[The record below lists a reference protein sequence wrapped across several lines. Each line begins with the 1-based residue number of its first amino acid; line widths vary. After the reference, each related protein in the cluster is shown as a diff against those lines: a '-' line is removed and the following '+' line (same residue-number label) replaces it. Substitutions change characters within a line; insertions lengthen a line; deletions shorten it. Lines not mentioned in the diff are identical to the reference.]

1 MMKQYILDTMESAR
15 HGLYLTEFPTGYG
28 KTYTAANAMK
38 EYADNSD
45 PKRKIIYLTT
55 LKKNLPT
62 EELLNAY
69 DGNEEAY
76 SQRVLR
82 IRSNFDEVVDNLEKV
97 SVPPEFQ
104 KEAYQKLLKLIR
116 NYPRAKQN
124 GDSEY
129 RLDFEKRINDAE
141 REFRRE
147 ITRKLTQTYG
157 NKSARLAAIHTDSQ
171 WQWVG
176 KLYPAV
182 FTDER
187 QILLMTVRKFMER
200 NSCLV
205 EPSYEFLKSP
215 LVEDAIIFMDEFDA
229 TKADMQSAIKEK
241 ALRYEGE
248 YLSLFKQIC
257 RSLDSSQYLS
267 SPLMRAVKKAEEAV
281 KPQYALESL
290 QRDAKAII
298 GKYHIY
304 LSYKTSED
312 ALDRK
317 QNFLLKDA
325 TYHTLF
331 QEGKEYI
338 RAVRNETENRVDV
351 LMWTKEEF
359 RSRRDVDS
367 EMSVYGLLREINRF
381 LARFRIFLLSW
392 ATNYMRIMNEA
403 RISSAPDSDAMTMEN
418 ALKTILHRLALSD
431 QQGDLILGAV
441 LPAERN
447 KKRELLPDNSFYQ
460 RGLEIFELEDSDA
473 HYDSTDFRF
482 VSVRD
487 TPEKILSYLAE
498 RAVVFGISATAEIP
512 SVVGNYD
519 LNYLRERL
527 GDAYHPTPS
536 EQKRKIEGELS
547 ETWAAYHNQKVRI
560 YSEVMESE
568 TLGLNLEERCGKVF
582 LNPEYAQFC
591 AKWIADE
598 TARIADTDKPDFF
611 HMRYLNAV
619 TAMYRFCEKPG
630 IQSML
635 YLGKKLPKENDPELN
650 LALLK
655 KIFDKLIVRDA
666 ARRCGAEISSLC
678 AENSLVVINSDQ
690 FDERKEELVAR
701 LGNGEKI
708 FIMSSYATIGAG
720 QNLQYPA
727 PNRAAL
733 VELVP
738 DTGNGDKRHLQKDI
752 DALYIGDVTHL
763 TANTYFG
770 QKLTRETLMDMLF
783 QIEEL
788 KENAEL
794 SFAEADEMIKLA
806 FRAYAGKAGGKR
818 NLLYKAE
825 SVNWQA
831 DRQVM
836 QAIGRMC
843 RTYLKAPEIYLF
855 IEKRLLAKLSPWE
868 LKKHIL
874 SPEMEAIVKLAENIG
889 ANYPDE
895 EKKRLRVAEKISN
908 SGMSNIR
915 GILRGNWTEESML
928 RWVRL
933 REVVL
938 KHPTASASD
947 RESEE
952 IIRKLYITSGRP
964 QNQYQYAQDYD
975 YTSVII
981 DFGTDA
987 AAFRKSE
994 RLKREADSET
1004 GVYMMSAEAS
1014 RLPAI
1019 LKYPGMRDYFESH
1032 GFALKFEAAEYMM
1045 SPPLFNN
1052 IYKGALGEVAGRFI
1066 LKSELGIELSE
1077 IRDPKKFEFFDYE
1090 LSPGVYVD
1098 FKNWKF
1104 SYRQDREKT
1113 KREIRDKLEEI
1124 DGKRVYVVNIVG
1136 DEEYAPTEQADA
1148 KIVEIP
1154 RLIDG
1159 NGAVVKSCIRMFREE
1174 DCL

>member
-1 MMKQYILDTMESAR
+1 MKRYILDTMASAQ

-45 PKRKIIYLTT
+45 SKRKIIYLTT
-55 LKKNLPT
+55 LKKNLPE

-69 DGNEEAY
+69 GNNEEAY
-76 SQRVLR
+76 RQRVLR
-82 IRSNFDEVVDNLEKV
+82 IRSNFDEVTEKLEKLEIP
-97 SVPPEFQ
+97 SDFQ
-104 KEAYQKLLKLIR
+104 TDAYWTLLNLIR
-116 NYPRAKQN
+116 RYPKAKQIQ
-124 GDSEY
+124 DSEY
-129 RLDFEKRINDAE
+129 RSDLEKRINDAE
-141 REFRRE
+141 GAFRGE
-147 ITRKLTQTYG
+147 IFRKLKKTYSS
-157 NKSARLAAIHTDSQ
+157 KSARLTAIHTDSQ

-176 KLYPAV
+176 ELYPAV
-182 FTDER
+182 FTDEH
-187 QILLMTVRKFMER
+187 QILLMTVRKFMNR

-215 LVEDAIIFMDEFDA
+215 LVEDAIIFIDEFDA
-229 TKADMQSAIKEK
+229 AKADMQSAIKEK
-241 ALRYEGE
+241 ALRFEGE

-257 RSLDSSQYLS
+257 RSLNDSEYLS
-267 SPLMRAVKKAEEAV
+267 NDLMRAVSRAEENA
-281 KPQYALESL
+281 KSQYTLGSL
-290 QRDAKAII
+290 QKDAKAII
-298 GKYHIY
+298 EKYHIRF
-304 LSYKTSED
+304 SYKTAED
-312 ALDRK
+312 ALDRR
-317 QNFLLKDA
+317 QNFLLKDV

-338 RAVRNETENRVDV
+338 RAAHNEAENRVDI
-351 LMWTKEEF
+351 LLETKEAY
-359 RSRRDVDS
+359 RSSPHNADS
-367 EMSVYGLLREINRF
+367 EMSVYSLLREINRF

-392 ATNYMRIMNEA
+392 ATNYMRIVNEG

-418 ALKTILHRLALSD
+418 ALKTILHRLTLSD

-441 LPAERN
+441 LPAERH
-447 KKRELLPDNSFYQ
+447 KKHEVLPDNSFYQ

-487 TPEKILSYLAE
+487 TPEKILAYLAE
-498 RAVVFGISATAEIP
+498 RAVVFGISATAEVP

-519 LNYLRERL
+519 LNYLREKL
-527 GDAYHPTPS
+527 GDAYHPTPP
-536 EQKRKIEGELS
+536 EQKRKIEAELS
-547 ETWAAYHNQKVRI
+547 KTWAAYHNQQIRI
-560 YSEVMESE
+560 HSEVMETDRQGKDLRE
-568 TLGLNLEERCGKVF
+568 LCKKVF
-582 LNPEYAQFC
+582 LDPECAQFC
-591 AKWIADE
+591 AEWIGNE
-598 TARIADTDKPDFF
+598 TARIVDEDKPDFF
-611 HMRYLNAV
+611 QMRYLNIV
-619 TAMYRFCEKPG
+619 TAMYRFCEKSG
-630 IQSML
+630 IQSMW
-635 YLGKKLPKENDPELN
+635 YLGRKLPKENDPKLN
-650 LALLK
+650 LALLANL
-655 KIFDKLIVRDA
+655 FDKLIVRDA
-666 ARRCGAEISSLC
+666 ARRCGAETSGLC
-678 AENSLVVINSDQ
+678 AKDSLIVIKSDE
-690 FDERKEELVAR
+690 FDERKRDLIKR
-701 LGNGEKI
+701 LESGEKI
-708 FIMSSYATIGAG
+708 FIMSSYKTVGAG

-733 VELVP
+733 VELLP
-738 DTGNGDKRHLQKDI
+738 YTGNGDKRHFQKDI
-752 DALYIGDVTHL
+752 DALYLGDVTHL
-763 TANTYFG
+763 TVNTYCG
-770 QKLTRETLMDMLF
+770 QKLTREALMDMLF

-794 SFAEADEMIKLA
+794 SFADADEMIKLA
-806 FRAYAGKAGGKR
+806 FRAYAGRTGWKR

-831 DRQVM
+831 DREVM
-836 QAIGRMC
+836 QAVGRIC
-843 RTYLKAPEIYLF
+843 RTYLKAPNIYLF
-855 IEKRLLAKLSPWE
+855 IEKKLLSKLSPWE
-868 LKKHIL
+868 LEKHTL
-874 SPEMEAIVKLAENIG
+874 SPEMRNILQLAQNIG

-895 EKKRLRVAEKISN
+895 EKKRLRIAEKISN
-908 SGMSNIR
+908 FGMWNIW
-915 GILRGNWTEESML
+915 GILRGNWTEESMS
-928 RWVRL
+928 RWIRL

-947 RESEE
+947 RESDE

-964 QNQYQYAQDYD
+964 QKQYQYAQDYD
-975 YTSVII
+975 YKSVII
-981 DFGTDA
+981 DFSMDA
-987 AAFRKSE
+987 DAFRKSE

-1004 GVYMMSAEAS
+1004 GVYVMSEEAS

-1077 IRDPKKFEFFDYE
+1077 IQDPKRFEFFDYE
-1090 LSPGVYVD
+1090 MSQGVYVD

-1124 DGKRVYVVNIVG
+1124 GGKRVYVVNIVG
-1136 DEEYAPTEQADA
+1136 DEDYAPTEQADG

-1159 NGAVVKSCIRMFREE
+1159 NGNVVKNCIRMFREE
-1174 DCL
+1174 DYP

>member
-1 MMKQYILDTMESAR
+1 MKRYILDTMASAQ

-45 PKRKIIYLTT
+45 SKRKIIYLTT
-55 LKKNLPT
+55 LKKNLPE

-69 DGNEEAY
+69 GNNEEAY
-76 SQRVLR
+76 RQRVLR
-82 IRSNFDEVVDNLEKV
+82 IRSNFDEVTEKLEKLKIP
-97 SVPPEFQ
+97 SDFQ
-104 KEAYQKLLKLIR
+104 TDAYQKLLDLIR
-116 NYPRAKQN
+116 RYPKAKQS

-129 RLDFEKRINDAE
+129 RSDFEERIHEAE
-141 REFRRE
+141 QAFRAE
-147 ITRKLTQTYG
+147 ISHKLSRAYAS
-157 NKSARLAAIHTDSQ
+157 KSARLAAIHTASQ

-176 KLYPAV
+176 ELYPAV
-182 FTDER
+182 FTDEH

-215 LVEDAIIFMDEFDA
+215 LVEDAIIFIDEFDA

-257 RSLDSSQYLS
+257 RSLDSSPYLS
-267 SPLMRAVKKAEEAV
+267 SVLMRAVKKAEEAV
-281 KPQYALESL
+281 NPQYALDSL
-290 QRDAKAII
+290 QREVKAII
-298 GKYHIY
+298 GKYHIHF
-304 LSYKTSED
+304 SYRTAED
-312 ALDRK
+312 AIDRK
-317 QNFLLKDA
+317 QNFLLKDDS
-325 TYHTLF
+325 YHTLF

-338 RAVRNETENRVDV
+338 RAVRNEAENRVDI

-359 RSRRDVDS
+359 RSRIHDADS
-367 EMSVYGLLREINRF
+367 EMSVYGLLREISRF
-381 LARFRIFLLSW
+381 LARFRIFLRSW
-392 ATNYMRIMNEA
+392 AKSYQQIVNEG
-403 RISSAPDSDAMTMEN
+403 RKNFAPDSDAMTMEN

-431 QQGDLILGAV
+431 QQGDLILGTV
-441 LPAERN
+441 LPAERH
-447 KKRELLPDNSFYQ
+447 KKWELLPDNSFYQ

-482 VSVRD
+482 ISVRD

-519 LNYLRERL
+519 LNYLKERI

-536 EQKRKIEGELS
+536 EQKRKIEAELS
-547 ETWAAYHNQKVRI
+547 QTWAAYHNRQVRI
-560 YSEVMESE
+560 YPEVMESDM
-568 TLGLNLEERCGKVF
+568 LGRDLEELCGNLF
-582 LNPEYAQFC
+582 RNAEYAQRC
-591 AKWIADE
+591 AEWIGNE
-598 TARIADTDKPDFF
+598 TARIAGADKPDFF
-611 HMRYLNAV
+611 YMRYFNAA
-619 TAMYRFCEKPG
+619 TAMYRFCEKRG

-635 YLGKKLPKENDPELN
+635 YLGKKLPRENDPAFN

-655 KIFDKLIVRDA
+655 RLFKLILMDVKQRSGAKISDL
-666 ARRCGAEISSLC
+666 CGKDSLI
-678 AENSLVVINSDQ
+678 VIDGDQ
-690 FDERKEELVAR
+690 FDERKPELIKR
-701 LGNGEKI
+701 LGSGEKI

-727 PNRAAL
+727 PNRDAL
-733 VELVP
+733 VELLP
-738 DTGNGDKRHLQKDI
+738 DTGNGDKRHVQKDI
-752 DALYIGDVTHL
+752 DALYLGDVTHL
-763 TANTYFG
+763 TANTYSG
-770 QKLTRETLMDMLF
+770 QKLTREELMDMLF

-788 KENAEL
+788 KANGEL
-794 SFAEADEMIKLA
+794 SFADADEMIKLA
-806 FRAYAGKAGGKR
+806 FRAYAGRAGWKR

-843 RTYLKAPEIYLF
+843 RTYLKAPEICLF
-855 IEKRLLAKLSPWE
+855 IEKKLLAKLSPWE
-868 LKKHIL
+868 LRKHIL
-874 SPEMEAIVKLAENIG
+874 SPEMEAIVQLAENLG

-908 SGMSNIR
+908 FGMSNIR
-915 GILRGNWTEESML
+915 GILRGNWTEESMS
-928 RWVRL
+928 RWIRL

-938 KHPTASASD
+938 KHPTASAMD

-981 DFGTDA
+981 DFSTDA

-994 RLKREADSET
+994 RLKRETDSET
-1004 GVYMMSAEAS
+1004 GVYMMSEEAS

-1032 GFALKFEAAEYMM
+1032 GFALRFETAEYMM

-1124 DGKRVYVVNIVG
+1124 GGKRVYVVNIVG
-1136 DEEYAPTEQADA
+1136 DEEYAPTEQTDA

-1159 NGAVVKSCIRMFREE
+1159 NGTVVKSCIRMFREE